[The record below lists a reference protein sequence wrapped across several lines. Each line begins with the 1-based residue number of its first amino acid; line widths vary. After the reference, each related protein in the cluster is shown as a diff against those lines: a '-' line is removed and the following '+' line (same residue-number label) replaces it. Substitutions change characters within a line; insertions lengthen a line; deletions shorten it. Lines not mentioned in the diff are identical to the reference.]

1 MFKKTLAAALILGL
15 ASTGAQAADWDV
27 SGYIQGNLG
36 QAKAS
41 KPSAVKRVENYHR
54 GEAAGANTYPGV
66 NAGARTSSDKT
77 DTAYKLIVGLQ
88 LNPYVAIEAQYIDLG
103 KSKYKAGNSGSYT
116 GASWSEQDKVDF
128 STAGYGANLVGTLPI
143 DKFTLFAKAGL
154 HNLKTKA
161 KHRSSDIDVSTGFGT
176 ITDSEKSSKSV
187 TKWTQSFGIGAS
199 YEFIDNL
206 AVVAEVERYRN
217 VADKKWDGAK
227 VKHDI
232 DMLSAG
238 IRYKF

>member
-1 MFKKTLAAALILGL
+1 MFKKTLAAALVLGL

-36 QAKAS
+36 QAKAE
-41 KPSAVKRVENYHR
+41 KPSVVKDVQRL
-54 GEAAGANTYPGV
+54 
-66 NAGARTSSDKT
+66 GARTSSDKT

-88 LNPYVAIEAQYIDLG
+88 LNPYVALEAQYTDLG
-103 KSKYKAGNSGSYT
+103 KSNYKVSASGPSGSMR
-116 GASWSEQDKVDF
+116 AKMDF
-128 STAGYGANLVGTLPI
+128 DTKGYGANLVGTLPI

-154 HNLKTKA
+154 HNLRTKA
-161 KHRSSDIDVSTGFGT
+161 SRVIHSNTVFGDFNFK
-176 ITDSEKSSKSV
+176 DSKTV
-187 TKWTQSFGIGAS
+187 TKWTQSYGIGAS

-217 VADKKWDGAK
+217 VADKNWDGDK

>member
-36 QAKAS
+36 QAKAE
-41 KPSAVKRVENYHR
+41 KPSFVKDVQRETKIL
-54 GEAAGANTYPGV
+54 GAS
-66 NAGARTSSDKT
+66 TSSDKT

-88 LNPYVAIEAQYIDLG
+88 LNPYVALEAQYTDLG
-103 KSKYKAGNSGSYT
+103 KSNYKVSASGPGGSMR
-116 GASWSEQDKVDF
+116 AKMDF
-128 STAGYGANLVGTLPI
+128 DTKGYGANLVGTLPI

-154 HNLKTKA
+154 HNLRTKA
-161 KHRSSDIDVSTGFGT
+161 SVGMNSNTVIGDFKVSKT
-176 ITDSEKSSKSV
+176 V
-187 TKWTQSFGIGAS
+187 TKWTQSYGIGAS

-217 VADKKWDGAK
+217 VADKKWGGDK

>member
-1 MFKKTLAAALILGL
+1 MFKKTLAAALVLGL

-36 QAKAS
+36 QSRAE
-41 KPSAVKRVENYHR
+41 KPRAVKDFQREVS
-54 GEAAGANTYPGV
+54 APGV
-66 NAGARTSSDKT
+66 RTSTDKT

-88 LNPYVAIEAQYIDLG
+88 LNPYVALEAQYTDLG
-103 KSKYKAGNSGSYT
+103 KFEYKASASN
-116 GASWSEQDKVDF
+116 GAEYVRAKTDF
-128 STAGYGANLVGTLPI
+128 DTAGYGANLVGTLPI
-143 DKFTLFAKAGL
+143 DKFTLFAKTGL

-161 KHRSSDIDVSTGFGT
+161 KLRAVSTVVGESFD
-176 ITDSEKSSKSV
+176 IRESKNV
-187 TKWTQSFGIGAS
+187 TKWTQSYGIGAS

-206 AVVAEVERYRN
+206 AVVVEAERYRN

-227 VKHDI
+227 IKHNVD
-232 DMLSAG
+232 LFSAG